1 MANRNEYF
9 TIKTLQSSLI
19 AQRVKQAKRQHDME
33 ILAGYGPNKSQ
44 LVKSNRGT
52 IIDIRFS
59 EDIRIF
65 KKTMPSRRTWVHLSE
80 KHRYQGPDKLRLT
93 SINQNKK
100 ALELTLLR
108 DKEQALPYMQL
119 QEQVLKGLRKQIF
132 KCKYEFSHP
141 KINKA
146 FKNKSELRPVCSF
159 PIFDNIVLKECNRV
173 LSTWF
178 DPLFCDSSYAFR
190 MKGKGGKSPT
200 HHDTIYKILN
210 YIQSNN
216 GQQIY
221 VAECDLRKFYDTI
234 NHKIIENAFNHFL
247 DQVDKSNCEKK
258 LLRHLFFS
266 YLRCYDYQRSVGE
279 LNYDS
284 AYLAGAGER
293 TFHWIDEDLMVETYG
308 AGYKEERIG
317 VPQGGALSGLIANI
331 VLHAI
336 DSKLEQLND
345 PDLLYLRFCD
355 DMIMLH
361 SDKAKLQNA
370 FMLYQDELRRNKLF
384 IHEPKTLSAYT
395 SGYYDDKSKNPFAL
409 GSSARGMI
417 PWITFVGYDISFQG
431 EVRVRKK
438 TIQKQIDKQKDLV
451 SKVLKV
457 VKSSEV
463 PIKREMVID
472 SVRSRLIGMSVG
484 RISLHGNNTIK
495 QMCWAKGFPCLTRNP
510 YSIRQVKRLDRSR
523 RQQINRIYKSLP
535 FSDEPDK
542 PEDSKKRQTRRKQ
555 IIYYGNPYSYHYWLK
570 QKKEEN
576 LES

>member
-33 ILAGYGPNKSQ
+33 ILAGYGPNKLQ

-93 SINQNKK
+93 SIDQNKK

-336 DSKLEQLND
+336 DSKLET
-345 PDLLYLRFCD
+345 P
-355 DMIMLH
+355 
-361 SDKAKLQNA
+361 
-370 FMLYQDELRRNKLF
+370 
-384 IHEPKTLSAYT
+384 LS
-395 SGYYDDKSKNPFAL
+395 
-409 GSSARGMI
+409 
-417 PWITFVGYDISFQG
+417 IS
-431 EVRVRKK
+431 
-438 TIQKQIDKQKDLV
+438 
-451 SKVLKV
+451 
-457 VKSSEV
+457 
-463 PIKREMVID
+463 
-472 SVRSRLIGMSVG
+472 
-484 RISLHGNNTIK
+484 
-495 QMCWAKGFPCLTRNP
+495 
-510 YSIRQVKRLDRSR
+510 
-523 RQQINRIYKSLP
+523 
-535 FSDEPDK
+535 
-542 PEDSKKRQTRRKQ
+542 
-555 IIYYGNPYSYHYWLK
+555 
-570 QKKEEN
+570 
-576 LES
+576 